1 VGPPFVPEVL
11 PSWLDALCAA
21 VSHAAKKSPRA
32 NHVLVNHY
40 QPGQGILPH
49 TDGPAYSP
57 WAAVLS
63 LGSAAVFEF
72 WRDHAHAASGEA
84 SVLAVLLPPRSLL
97 VFSEDAYCHHLHGLA
112 DRPCDPLAQI
122 ANRHLLG
129 VEGPSWHRQL
139 EGEVLQRGERYSLTI
154 RHVPETT

>member
-1 VGPPFVPEVL
+1 MSFR
-11 PSWLDALCAA
+11 SC
-21 VSHAAKKSPRA
+21 
-32 NHVLVNHY
+32 
-40 QPGQGILPH
+40 PGQGILPH

-97 VFSEDAYCHHLHGLA
+97 VFSEEIGMRSLLFDLICFCTAWVHEVSSSW
-112 DRPCDPLAQI
+112 I
-122 ANRHLLG
+122 A
-129 VEGPSWHRQL
+129 E
-139 EGEVLQRGERYSLTI
+139 
-154 RHVPETT
+154 

>member
-1 VGPPFVPEVL
+1 MYGILEMLMFAL
-11 PSWLDALCAA
+11 PSIIQPTPIQQLLGA
-21 VSHAAKKSPRA
+21 H
-32 NHVLVNHY
+32 LV
-40 QPGQGILPH
+40 PVGTLP
-49 TDGPAYSP
+49 
-57 WAAVLS
+57 
-63 LGSAAVFEF
+63 
-72 WRDHAHAASGEA
+72 
-84 SVLAVLLPPRSLL
+84 
-97 VFSEDAYCHHLHGLA
+97 DAYCHHLHGLA